1 MQPKVVSLWESV
13 VKQLRGQSC
22 EQFPIVNGALVT
34 SLSVQWYLTDR
45 HFVDAHTVHTNDR
58 AGNTEG
64 GSITLPL
71 NFYLTRLD
79 RSVLQIKTKI
89 VSCHTADSTPVKQEV
104 NGTVIPPP
112 LVFPG
117 EGHH

>member
-22 EQFPIVNGALVT
+22 EQFTIVNGALVK
-34 SLSVQWYLTDR
+34 SPSVQWYLADR
-45 HFVDAHTVHTNDR
+45 HFVDAHAVHTNDR

-71 NFYLTRLD
+71 TSCLTGLD
-79 RSVLQIKTKI
+79 
-89 VSCHTADSTPVKQEV
+89 
-104 NGTVIPPP
+104 
-112 LVFPG
+112 
-117 EGHH
+117 